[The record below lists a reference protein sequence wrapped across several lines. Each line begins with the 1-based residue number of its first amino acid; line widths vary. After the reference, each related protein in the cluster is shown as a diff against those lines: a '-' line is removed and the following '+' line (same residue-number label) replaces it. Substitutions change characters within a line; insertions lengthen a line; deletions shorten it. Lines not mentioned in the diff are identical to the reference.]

1 MFDDAWHLSLGVGS
15 IELMFDALSVG
26 LDAGESLRAQDELA
40 FRLTV
45 SGLTQETARRDPEWA
60 YEDGRR
66 DVLPDDL
73 ESLPP
78 GPGLALVVMTTDRSR
93 VSAYDLVR
101 LLQAENRLISA
112 LQAGLYETI
121 TEISSAFDDEDG
133 DAAAAEIAA
142 ALHLTRSAS
151 EHEHALAMRLR
162 RYPQVRAA
170 LASGSIDLRRVRVLL
185 DSIRGIDPSIAGEV
199 FDRVIDDAPDLTT
212 GQLRARVNKLCLE
225 LEPRAM
231 AGRYRAGIEQRRIVL
246 QTNPDTTANLCGFDL
261 PADLA
266 AAAAQ
271 RIDWLARRAKSKH
284 DSRTLDQIRADVY
297 IDLLTG
303 RGHTGSAPAAVD
315 IVVGMET
322 LAGESE
328 EPGHIPGFGPVIA
341 EVARKAVA
349 RQTDCKWEFTVTDQ
363 GRAVA
368 TGTISR
374 RPTTAMKRWIRAR
387 HSTCVWPGCRM
398 PARWSDLDHR
408 IPWSQGGST
417 TLRNLA
423 PLCDKHHSLLDKGW
437 SYEATPDGGHMF
449 TSPLGHTYPS
459 GPDPPR

>member
-1 MFDDAWHLSLGVGS
+1 
-15 IELMFDALSVG
+15 MFDAMSVG
-26 LDAGESLRAQDELA
+26 LDAGESLGAEDELA
-40 FRLTV
+40 FRLAV
-45 SGLTQETARRDPEWA
+45 EGLGGRTARRDPEWA
-60 YEDGRR
+60 YEGGRR
-66 DVLPDDL
+66 DALPDDL
-73 ESLPP
+73 ELLPP
-78 GPGLALVVMTTDRSR
+78 GPALALVVMTTDRSR

-101 LLQAENRLISA
+101 LLKSEARLISA
-112 LQAGLYETI
+112 LQAGLYGTMS
-121 TEISSAFDDEDG
+121 EIASAFDDEDG

-151 EHEHALAMRLR
+151 EHELGLAVRLR

-170 LASGSIDLRRVRVLL
+170 LASGAIDLRRVRVLL
-185 DSIRGIDPSIAGEV
+185 DSTSGIDPAVAGEV
-199 FDRVIDDAPDLTT
+199 LDRVIGDAPNLTT
-212 GQLRARVNKLCLE
+212 GQLRARVNRLCLE
-225 LEPRAM
+225 LDPQAM
-231 AGRYRAGIEQRRIVL
+231 TDRYRAGIEQRRIVL
-246 QTNPDTTANLCGFDL
+246 QANPDTTANLCGFEL

-271 RIDWLARRAKSKH
+271 RIDWLARQAKSRH
-284 DSRTLDQIRADVY
+284 DPRTLDQIRADVFL
-297 IDLLTG
+297 DLLTG
-303 RGHTGSAPAAVD
+303 RGRSGSPPAAVD
-315 IVVGMET
+315 IIVGMET

-398 PARWSDLDHR
+398 PARRSDLDHR

-437 SYEATPDGGHMF
+437 TYESTPDGGHIF